1 MGEQKYKLLIVDD
14 SKVAAFL
21 LNEIAQN
28 MPEIEVV
35 GIARSGEEA
44 IEMYK
49 TAKPDL
55 VSMDLIMTGMGGI
68 EAIKQIIKIDPKA
81 KIIVV
86 SSVGGAQDKLFE
98 ALEAGAVNVISKP
111 YEEDKV
117 VAIFKKVLGIK

>member
-1 MGEQKYKLLIVDD
+1 MAEQKYKLLIVDD

-21 LNEIAQN
+21 LNEIAQT

-44 IEMYK
+44 IEIYK
-49 TAKPDL
+49 TTKPDL